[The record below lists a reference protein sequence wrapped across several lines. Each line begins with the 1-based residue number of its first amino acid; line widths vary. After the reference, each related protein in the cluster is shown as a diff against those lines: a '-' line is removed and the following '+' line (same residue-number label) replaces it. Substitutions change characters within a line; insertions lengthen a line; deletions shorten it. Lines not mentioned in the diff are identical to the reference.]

1 MRTMVRISALICL
14 SVLSLTLSGAAQS
27 RGSAAQTAVPEPKDF
42 FGFVPGTDYKTFNYE
57 RDLAYFRALDAASD
71 RVLIEEIGKTTL
83 GKTMIVA
90 LISSEENL
98 KNRERYRDI
107 ARRLATSRGTS
118 EAEARALAKEGKA
131 IVWIDGGMH
140 SSEIA
145 NSQHMPEL
153 AWWVAT
159 SETDEAKRIRD
170 NVIFLAM
177 PTLNPDGLDIVT
189 DWYNKQLGTP
199 FETTSPPELY
209 HHYIGH
215 DNNRDW
221 YMFTQA
227 ETANVGR
234 QLYHRWFPQIVY
246 NHHQSSPFPGRIWGP
261 PMKNP
266 VNPNLDPLLVSTVNQ
281 IGEHMRKR
289 FDLEGKPGYVSGI
302 TFDMWWNGS
311 MRGVPDFHN
320 MAGYL
325 TETALYRMATPR
337 CYTPDEV
344 PDTFGEANGNMPAK
358 TPTTDYT
365 NPWLGGCWHL
375 RDAVTYMD
383 TASKATLD
391 YASKLKEDLLF
402 NIWFM
407 GARQIERGEKAQGG
421 PYAYVIDLAAQHDP
435 TRTVE
440 FLRTMRMGGIE
451 VRQADAPFQAGGKSY
466 PAGTYVLGP
475 QAFRP
480 HVIDLME
487 PKTYPERRLYPGGP
501 PDRPYDMTGY
511 ELSLQMGIKAD
522 RVTEAFPLPGRLVD
536 EVPPAPGGVEG
547 EGAVYTMSP
556 NLNMGVKAVNRLLK
570 AGARIAWAPDGTVVV
585 SGVGRDVVD
594 REGKALGVRFT
605 AASSAPA
612 DSRPIR
618 APRIAL
624 YKSFMGNMDE
634 GWTRWLLEQ
643 YEFTYKNVSN
653 ADIRTGDLSQFDV
666 LVFADEDATRI
677 LTGHLPGNMPDR
689 YVGGVGVDG
698 AAKIRAFVE
707 NGGMLLAW
715 DSAVD
720 FAITTLGLPL
730 RNATAELRP
739 TEFFIPGTLIRIN
752 TKPENRLA
760 HGMEQD
766 AIAMF
771 NASQVLTVV
780 PPAAEG
786 KQRAQRNVDVF
797 VEYARKDF
805 LASGWQLGG
814 ERHLAGRVA
823 GASVPVGKGQAVVYG
838 FRPGWRGQPHNTF
851 KLLFNPLYVSTMG
864 AGAETSR

>member
-1 MRTMVRISALICL
+1 MRRMVRTTSILGLCL
-14 SVLSLTLSGAAQS
+14 LWLSLAPAAQS
-27 RGSAAQTAVPEPKDF
+27 RNSSAQATAPEPKDF
-42 FGFVPGTDYKTFNYE
+42 FGFAPGTDYKVFDYE

-71 RVLIEEIGKTTL
+71 RVVVEEIGKTTL

-90 LISSEENL
+90 LISSEANL
-98 KNRERYRDI
+98 KSRDRYREI
-107 ARRLATSRGTS
+107 ARRLATARGTS

-145 NSQHMPEL
+145 NSQHMPDL

-159 SETDEAKRIRD
+159 SETNEARRIRD

-177 PTLNPDGLDIVT
+177 PTLNPDGLDIVKA
-189 DWYNKQLGTP
+189 WYDKQLGTP

-221 YMFTQA
+221 YMFTQV

-337 CYTPDEV
+337 CYTADEV

-391 YASKLKEDLLF
+391 YAAKLKEDVLF

-407 GARQIERGEKAQGG
+407 GKRQIERGEKAQGG

-440 FLRTMRMGGIE
+440 FLRTMRAGGIE
-451 VRQADAPFQAGGKSY
+451 VRQAVQPFPAGGKTY

-480 HVIDLME
+480 HVVDLME

-522 RVTEAFPLPGRLVD
+522 RVTEAFPLPTKIVD
-536 EVPPAPGGVEG
+536 EVPAAPGGVEG
-547 EGAVYTMSP
+547 EGTVFTMSP
-556 NLNMGVKAVNRLLK
+556 NVNMGVKAVNRLLK
-570 AGARIAWAPDGTVVV
+570 AGARVAWAPDGTVVV

-594 REGKALGVRFT
+594 REARSLGVRVS
-605 AASSAPA
+605 AVASSRA
-612 DSRPIR
+612 DTRAVR
-618 APRIAL
+618 APRVAL
-624 YKSFMGNMDE
+624 YKSWMGNMDE

-643 YEFTYKNVSN
+643 YEFTYKSVSN
-653 ADIRTGDLSQFDV
+653 TDIRTGDLSQFDV
-666 LVFADEDATRI
+666 LILADEDANRI
-677 LTGHLPGNMPDR
+677 LNGHLPGNMPDEF
-689 YVGGVGVDG
+689 VGGVGVDG
-698 AAKIRAFVE
+698 AARIRAFVE

-715 DSAVD
+715 DGAID
-720 FAITTLGLPL
+720 FAISTLGLPL
-730 RNATAELRP
+730 RNAIAETRP
-739 TEFFIPGTLIRIN
+739 TEFFIPGTLVRID
-752 TKPENRLA
+752 TKPENPLA
-760 HGMEQD
+760 HGMERS

-771 NASQVLTVV
+771 NSSQVLAVV

-786 KQRAQRNVDVF
+786 KQRAPRNVDVF
-797 VEYARKDF
+797 VEYAREDF
-805 LASGWQLGG
+805 LASGWELGG
-814 ERHLAGRVA
+814 RRYLAGRVA
-823 GASVPVGKGQAVVYG
+823 GARVPVGKGQAVVYG

-864 AGAETSR
+864 TEAQTSR